1 VVGRLQRRAGRR
13 PWLSALVVLGLVA
26 CAWLYPVFGGHQLGQ
41 SYLLVSDPPFE
52 VGAPPAGTLPLRTVF
67 PDAGR
72 QFHPW
77 QVVAREQVHDGHL
90 PLWNPYEYGGQPLLA
105 NMQSALAFPLTWVAL
120 VLSPAVA
127 AGVIAILKLSIAG
140 LGAFGLSREVGVRRW
155 DGALV
160 AGIVYMLSAPMVTW
174 LQWPLSSGFAVYP
187 WLLLATHRLCT
198 RPGPGPTAAVAA
210 AVTLTILAGHPE
222 SALAALSGAAVY
234 LIALWLARAGRRVRS
249 SAAITTGGWWL
260 LGVVLGLAGA
270 AVAVLPFLDILGDS
284 VTKTTH
290 TEGVTHLPFYA
301 TLQYLAPHLFG
312 NGQPGVYGFAFY
324 TSVAGYFGVSA
335 LMLALVALWR
345 RRAAPA
351 TVALGATALV
361 ALMATFGIPPVS
373 WWTSHVPPWST
384 ALLAGRVY
392 FLVALAAA
400 IGAGAGYAALA
411 ERSLSPRRLGLI
423 VAAVAATL
431 LLGVV
436 LAEARDLLVAPGAVK
451 KDALLLAGASVAGGT
466 VLLLGLGRLPAA
478 VMLPAAMLVI
488 ALSAIDVRGLN
499 VTLPPRDAH
508 PRTPA
513 AIRFLQARP
522 WPFRVQVI
530 RPRDTM
536 APPNILAEYGLESL
550 EGYDFPLATR
560 WSDLEGAVLRYS
572 GLLPERRVLIGPPQR
587 PARAAMRLFGVRY
600 YLAEPNAAPPLPD
613 LTEVY
618 RGADATVFRD
628 RGALPRAFV
637 VPSTRSLPDDQALAA
652 MSEGSFDPR
661 RVALVPPGTAGAPPG
676 ARASFTPA
684 RVRRL
689 SPDHLRIELPPD
701 AAGWLVIGN
710 SYSSAWEAT
719 VDGRSTELMPTDYA
733 AMGLP
738 VEAGT
743 RVVDVRLDRTRY
755 WVASLISLLAIL
767 AMMLLALTGRARRR
781 AAADRAPRPPAPPA
795 EARPSGGSGSG
806 RTPTGRSR

>member
-1 VVGRLQRRAGRR
+1 
-13 PWLSALVVLGLVA
+13 
-26 CAWLYPVFGGHQLGQ
+26 
-41 SYLLVSDPPFE
+41 
-52 VGAPPAGTLPLRTVF
+52 
-67 PDAGR
+67 
-72 QFHPW
+72 
-77 QVVAREQVHDGHL
+77 
-90 PLWNPYEYGGQPLLA
+90 
-105 NMQSALAFPLTWVAL
+105 
-120 VLSPAVA
+120 
-127 AGVIAILKLSIAG
+127 
-140 LGAFGLSREVGVRRW
+140 
-155 DGALV
+155 
-160 AGIVYMLSAPMVTW
+160 
-174 LQWPLSSGFAVYP
+174 
-187 WLLLATHRLCT
+187 
-198 RPGPGPTAAVAA
+198 
-210 AVTLTILAGHPE
+210 
-222 SALAALSGAAVY
+222 
-234 LIALWLARAGRRVRS
+234 
-249 SAAITTGGWWL
+249 
-260 LGVVLGLAGA
+260 VVLGLAGA
-270 AVAVLPFLDILGDS
+270 AVAVLPFLDALGDS

-324 TSVAGYFGVSA
+324 TSVAGYFGVPA

-351 TVALGATALV
+351 TIALAATALV
-361 ALMATFGIPPVS
+361 AVMATFGIPPVS

-384 ALLAGRVY
+384 ALVAGRVY
-392 FLVALAAA
+392 FVVALAAA

-411 ERSLSPRRLGLI
+411 ERSLSPRRLALI
-423 VAAVAATL
+423 AAAVTAVL
-431 LLGVV
+431 VLGVA
-436 LAEARDLLVAPGAVK
+436 LAEARDLLVAPAAVK
-451 KDALLLAGASVAGGT
+451 KDALMLAGAAVVAGT
-466 VLLLGLGRLPAA
+466 LLLLGLGRLPAI
-478 VMLPAAMLVI
+478 VMLPAAMLVV
-488 ALSAIDVRGLN
+488 ALGAVDVRGLN

-513 AIRFLQARP
+513 AIRFLQTRP
-522 WPFRVQVI
+522 WPFRVQVV

-587 PARAAMRLFGVRY
+587 PALAAMRLFGVRY
-600 YLAEPNAAPPLPD
+600 YLAEPDTAPPLPE

-637 VPSTRSLPDDQALAA
+637 VPSTRPLPDDQALAA
-652 MSEGSFDPR
+652 LSRASFDPR

-676 ARASFTPA
+676 AKAGFAPA

-689 SPDHLRIELPPD
+689 SPDHLRISLPPG

-719 VDGRSTELMPTDYA
+719 VDGRSTELVPTDYA

-738 VEAGT
+738 VAAGT
-743 RVVDVRLDRTRY
+743 RVVDVRLSRTRY
-755 WVASLISLLAIL
+755 WVGALISLAAIL
-767 AMMLLALTGRARRR
+767 AMVLLALAGRTRARAGAGPATPPPAPPTAARPSAGSGSSRRR
-781 AAADRAPRPPAPPA
+781 AAP
-795 EARPSGGSGSG
+795 
-806 RTPTGRSR
+806 